1 VNKICRNKK
10 IAGRK
15 FDGKFCLINPDTNEL
30 IVMNEIATMIWEL
43 IESPTTTDELV
54 EKIYDEYNETKE
66 QIEKDVHIFIEK
78 LKNSGM
84 IRMVN

>member
-1 VNKICRNKK
+1 
-10 IAGRK
+10 
-15 FDGKFCLINPDTNEL
+15 
-30 IVMNEIATMIWEL
+30 MNEIATMIWEL